1 MMMTS
6 GQRLSTPILSRP
18 QTGNIIVQVTN
29 NESLQS
35 KLLDKSKTNSF
46 SPLIYLLLIDSSVS
60 TNSDLTTQLMNDLQA
75 NGKGKKKYLFIFI
88 FGNFTLI

>member
-29 NESLQS
+29 NESIQS
-35 KLLDKSKTNSF
+35 KLLDKSN
-46 SPLIYLLLIDSSVS
+46 
-60 TNSDLTTQLMNDLQA
+60 
-75 NGKGKKKYLFIFI
+75 
-88 FGNFTLI
+88 

>member
-6 GQRLSTPILSRP
+6 GPRLSTPILSKP

-29 NESLQS
+29 NDNLQT
-35 KLLDKSKTNSF
+35 KLLDKSKSKYF
-46 SPLIYLLLIDSSVS
+46 LIYLFIFNIDSSVS

-75 NGKGKKKYLFIFI
+75 NGKGE
-88 FGNFTLI
+88 

>member
-6 GQRLSTPILSRP
+6 GQRLSTPILSKP

-29 NESLQS
+29 NDNLQS
-35 KLLDKSKTNSF
+35 KLLDKSKYSSKSLSLYKSCF
-46 SPLIYLLLIDSSVS
+46 YYIDSSLS

-75 NGKGKKKYLFIFI
+75 NGKGNILIILIFS
-88 FGNFTLI
+88 F